1 MCGRLWMAL
10 RYPQPDPGLTGNQA
24 RQRVRSG
31 EWQRLRRGV
40 FLTDPDWETPDL
52 DHFARERIGH
62 AHRAVTAARSHPA
75 SVIAYESAAAVV
87 SLPTWGSL
95 SGTVNLLAREMARLE
110 DLRHMAAFAEVAR
123 LPGRRRVRAAI
134 DLIDPVRESPLESSS
149 VAYFV
154 RYAVPLPKAQ
164 VEIYDERGLF
174 VARVDFLWENPV
186 TGVRVVGEADGQGKY
201 GGSQDLY
208 QEKRREDA
216 LRALGFVVIRWG
228 TQDLRDAQL
237 AARIITSLAG

>member
-1 MCGRLWMAL
+1 M
-10 RYPQPDPGLTGNQA
+10 
-24 RQRVRSG
+24 
-31 EWQRLRRGV
+31 
-40 FLTDPDWETPDL
+40 
-52 DHFARERIGH
+52 
-62 AHRAVTAARSHPA
+62 
-75 SVIAYESAAAVV
+75 V

-95 SGTVNLLAREMARLE
+95 SGTVNLVVGAGGKTGIYAGARIRRLELPPEHVDRSGVPYTIPARTWMDVTRRAHLADSLVLGDALLAREMARLE

-201 GGSQDLY
+201 GRSQDLY

-237 AARIITSLAG
+237 AARIITGLAG